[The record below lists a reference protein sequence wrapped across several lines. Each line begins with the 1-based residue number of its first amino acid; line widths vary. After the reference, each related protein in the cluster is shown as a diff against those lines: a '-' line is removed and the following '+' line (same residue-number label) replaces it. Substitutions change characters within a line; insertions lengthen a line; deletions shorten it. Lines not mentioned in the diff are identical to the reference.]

1 MMAAMTL
8 LDHFR
13 LDGKVAVVTGAS
25 RGIGAA
31 CAVGL
36 AECGADV
43 VIAARTKDTLAD
55 VTKRIEAVG
64 QRAVAVACNLDRL
77 DNMEALVEAATGE
90 LGGLDIVINNVG
102 GSMPQPFSDTSVKAM
117 EDAFHFNVSTAFH
130 LTRLAVPAMLA
141 RGGGSVVNIT
151 SVIGKLSD
159 RGYAAYGT
167 AKAAMSHMTE
177 LLAADLAPRIRVN
190 GLAPGAIET
199 DALGT
204 VLNDELEALMVKG
217 TPMRRLG
224 RVEDIALGVLY
235 LASPASSY
243 VTGKILAVDG
253 GLTFPNLS
261 LGLPDL

>member
-13 LDGKVAVVTGAS
+13 LDGKVAIVTGAS

-43 VIAARTKDTLAD
+43 VIAARSKDTLAD
-55 VTKRIEAVG
+55 VTKQIEALGRRV
-64 QRAVAVACNLDRL
+64 VAVACNLDKL
-77 DNMEALVEAATGE
+77 DNMQALVDAATGE

-102 GSMPQPFSDTSVKAM
+102 GTMPQPFMDTTTKAM

-130 LTRLAVPAMLA
+130 LTKLAAPAMLA
-141 RGGGSVVNIT
+141 GDGGSIVNIT

-167 AKAAMSHMTE
+167 AKAAMSHLTE

-199 DALGT
+199 DALGM
-204 VLNDELEALMVKG
+204 VLNDELEALMVGG